1 MSASTTLKVRL
12 LGRMEVQAGDA
23 PIRIGGRHAQALMA
37 LLVLRPRPRLRDTL
51 AADLWPEAGAPS
63 SASLRQALWLIRS
76 TLTSVGLDVERW
88 LEADQDTI
96 GLHRN
101 IALHVDVDTF
111 ESLAA
116 SDDVI
121 GRERAVGLYEGDLLE
136 GLGHECFAADRERLS
151 DLYEDLLARVAQDRL
166 DAGDTFGARHAATEL
181 LGRDSL
187 REEAHA
193 VLIAAYGRSGT
204 RSQVVRQYRRV
215 CAILDAELAVRPLP
229 ETDATYRMALAAAA
243 ARSRDRAADLE
254 FDFEP
259 GPFSPVLVT
268 SA

>member
-1 MSASTTLKVRL
+1 MSASTTLEIRL
-12 LGRMEVQAGDA
+12 LGRMEILAGDA
-23 PIRIGGRHAQALMA
+23 TIRIGGRHAQALMA

-51 AADLWPEAGAPS
+51 AAELWPEAGVPS

-76 TLTSVGLDVERW
+76 TLTGLGLDADAW

-96 GLHRN
+96 GLHRD
-101 IALHVDVDTF
+101 ISLRLDVDAF
-111 ESLAA
+111 EALAA
-116 SDDVI
+116 GDDPLD
-121 GRERAVGLYEGDLLE
+121 RERAIRLYEGDLLE

-151 DLYEDLLARVAQDRL
+151 DLYEDLLACVAQDRL
-166 DAGDTFGARHAATEL
+166 EAGDTAGARHAASEL
-181 LGRDSL
+181 LARDPL

-215 CAILDAELAVRPLP
+215 CAILDTELAVRPLP
-229 ETDATYRMALAAAA
+229 ETDATYRVALAAAA
-243 ARSRDRAADLE
+243 ARSRDRAADLVY
-254 FDFEP
+254 DYEP